1 VAISDD
7 QFHCVQG
14 AANFDGDCTDFYSE
28 AFRDE
33 GLRIRLVNA
42 FVGPDG
48 CGLSTFVILIGSPW
62 DDAALQGGCIEGQR
76 DPILQV
82 EATLATPSNKL

>member
-1 VAISDD
+1 MAISDD

-14 AANFDGDCTDFYSE
+14 AANFDGDSTVYYSE

-48 CGLSTFVILIGSPW
+48 CGLSTSVTLIGSPW
-62 DDAALQGGCIEGQR
+62 DDAALQGGCIEGQF
-76 DPILQV
+76 DPMLQL
-82 EATLATPSNKL
+82 EATLATPSNEL